1 MKIKDFKII
10 TLLPQD
16 FSKCSNIWDLKKH
29 KAMAEKFYN
38 ELVSGERITFV
49 YIENEEYIGEV
60 SLVFDNEDR
69 DYTIP
74 SQRIYLSRLIVKN
87 EYRRHGIGTQL
98 CEYAFQYAKENGYIE
113 VSIGV
118 DLDNFAAL
126 KLYQRL
132 GFDRII
138 FVGEDTDGKY
148 IKLMKIL

>member
-1 MKIKDFKII
+1 
-10 TLLPQD
+10 
-16 FSKCSNIWDLKKH
+16 
-29 KAMAEKFYN
+29 MAEKFYN